1 MDLSSNLSGSVTHE
15 IDRLL
20 EWAGLV
26 AAQLRSNLVCMREH
40 RQALISWGEL
50 PSRINQI
57 CSWRESNVFSIKERT
72 VLGLSEA
79 ISGDRCH
86 DITPILCEAQRH
98 LNTDEIVR
106 LSANVMAVNE
116 WIEMHHAPVVR
127 VLVVEDNADD
137 QLLLNRQL
145 QKTCFKDQVLFLSD
159 PRVALDLIQGFGSH
173 IFRQNLLTIFLDV
186 HLPHI
191 SGISVLRDIRA
202 IEGWADFPV
211 VVMTTDGNPQILKE
225 CSELNA
231 TAFVQKPVTMAGF
244 TKAIAPIFHRPRLL
258 PSSVLSDS

>member
-1 MDLSSNLSGSVTHE
+1 MDLANDQAISVTHE

-20 EWAGLV
+20 EWGALV
-26 AAQLRSNLVCMREH
+26 AAQLRSNLVCMRKH
-40 RQALISWGEL
+40 REALISSGEL
-50 PSRINQI
+50 PARINQI
-57 CSWRESNVFSIKERT
+57 RSWRESNVFSIKERT

-79 ISGDRCH
+79 ISDDRCH
-86 DITPILCEAQRH
+86 DISPILCEARRH

-116 WIEMHHAPVVR
+116 WMEMHHAPVVR

-145 QKTCFKDQVLFLSD
+145 QKTCFKDHVLFLSD
-159 PRVALDLIQGFGSH
+159 PRVALDLMQGFGSH

-191 SGISVLRDIRA
+191 SGINVLRDIRA

-211 VVMTTDGNPQILKE
+211 VVMTNDTNPQILNE
-225 CSELNA
+225 CTELNA
-231 TAFVQKPVTMAGF
+231 TAFVQKPVTMADF
-244 TKAIAPIFHRPRLL
+244 TKAIARLFHRPRLL
-258 PSSVLSDS
+258 PSSLLSS